1 MADNPAMTINEKIE
15 KFMASCLTPTT
26 TVFLDQL
33 SSLGVEKSLSRSI
46 SNLLFER
53 GVCVR
58 AEVNAMACSSFFG
71 AESYMNAGGYIRERV
86 FVGRYCSIG
95 RRVTLGA
102 GMHNMR
108 GVSTH
113 PGLHGSRA
121 RRYSEAE
128 LSRLAWGGG
137 TKVATPTIIGNDVW
151 IGDGAVILPGVTVGT
166 GAVIGANAVVTRNV
180 APYEIVGGVPAKR
193 LKMRFP
199 DEVGQELLCTE
210 YWEWPLE
217 TLKGLPMRNVFEFIS
232 RMRQLDHSHQC
243 SFETFAVS
251 SA

>member
-1 MADNPAMTINEKIE
+1 MA
-15 KFMASCLTPTT
+15 
-26 TVFLDQL
+26 
-33 SSLGVEKSLSRSI
+33 G
-46 SNLLFER
+46 
-53 GVCVR
+53 
-58 AEVNAMACSSFFG
+58 SSFFG

-121 RRYSEAE
+121 RQYSGEE
-128 LSRLAWGGG
+128 LSRLDWKGA
-137 TKVATPTIIGNDVW
+137 KAATPTVIGNDVW

-166 GAVIGANAVVTRNV
+166 GSVIGANAVVARNV

-199 DEVGQELLCTE
+199 DEVGQELLSTE

-217 TLKGLPMRNVFEFIS
+217 ILKGLPMRNVFEFIS
-232 RMRQLDHSHQC
+232 RIRQLDPSLQN
-243 SFETFAVS
+243 SFETFVMS
-251 SA
+251 SV

>member
-1 MADNPAMTINEKIE
+1 MKIIE
-15 KFMASCLTPTT
+15 KVESFVASTLTPTT
-26 TVFLDQL
+26 TVSLNQL
-33 SSLGVEKSLSRSI
+33 SSLEVDKSLSRSL
-46 SNLLFER
+46 SSLLFER
-53 GVCVR
+53 GICMQ
-58 AEVNAMACSSFFG
+58 AEVNAVAGSSFFG
-71 AESYMNAGGYIRERV
+71 AESYMNLGGYIRDRV

-121 RRYSEAE
+121 RGYSKEE
-128 LSRLAWGGG
+128 ISRLEWGGA
-137 TKVATPTIIGNDVW
+137 KVAAPTIIGNDVW

-166 GAVIGANAVVTRNV
+166 GAVIGANAVVSRNV

-193 LKMRFP
+193 LKIRFP
-199 DEVGQELLCTE
+199 DEVGQELLSTE

-217 TLKGLPMRNVFEFIS
+217 ILKGLPMRNVFEFIS
-232 RMRQLDHSHQC
+232 RIRQLDPSLQN
-243 SFETFAVS
+243 SFETFVMS
-251 SA
+251 SV

>member
-1 MADNPAMTINEKIE
+1 MKISEKIG
-15 KFMASCLTPTT
+15 KFLASTLAPTK
-26 TVFLDQL
+26 TVSLDQL
-33 SSLGVEKSLSRSI
+33 SSLEVENSLPKSLSS
-46 SNLLFER
+46 LLFER

-58 AEVNAMACSSFFG
+58 AEVNATVGSSFFG

-95 RRVTLGA
+95 RRITLGA

-121 RRYSEAE
+121 RQYSEAE
-128 LSRLAWGGG
+128 LSRLEWGGRSTVG
-137 TKVATPTIIGNDVW
+137 KPTIIGNDVW
-151 IGDGAVILPGVTVGT
+151 IGDGAVILPGVTIGT
-166 GAVIGANAVVTRNV
+166 GAVIGANAVVVRDI

-199 DEVGQELLCTE
+199 DEVGQELLSTE

-217 TLKGLPMRNVFEFIS
+217 ILKGLPTRNVFEFIS
-232 RMRQLDHSHQC
+232 RIRQLDHSHQD
-243 SFETFAVS
+243 SFETFSVS
-251 SA
+251 

>member
-1 MADNPAMTINEKIE
+1 MTINDKIE
-15 KFMASCLTPTT
+15 KFVSSTLTSTK
-26 TVFLDQL
+26 TVSLDQL
-33 SSLGVEKSLSRSI
+33 TSVGVDKSSSKNL

-53 GVCVR
+53 GVRVQ
-58 AEVNAMACSSFFG
+58 AEVNAKPSSSFFG
-71 AESYMNAGGYIRERV
+71 AESYMNAGGIIRDKV
-86 FVGRYCSIG
+86 FIGRYCSIG

-113 PGLHGSRA
+113 PGLPGSRA

-151 IGDGAVILPGVTVGT
+151 IGDGAVILLGVTIGT
-166 GAVIGANAVVTRNV
+166 GAVIGANAVVVRNV

-193 LKMRFP
+193 VKMRIP
-199 DEVGQELLCTE
+199 DEVGQELLSTE

-217 TLKGLPMRNVFEFIS
+217 ILKGLPMRNVFEFIS
-232 RMRQLDHSHQC
+232 RMRQLDHSRRY
-243 SFETFAVS
+243 SFETFAIS
-251 SA
+251 ST

>member
-1 MADNPAMTINEKIE
+1 MTINDKIE
-15 KFMASCLTPTT
+15 KFVASSLTPTT
-26 TVFLDQL
+26 TVFSDQL
-33 SSLGVEKSLSRSI
+33 SSLGVEKSLSKSI
-46 SNLLFER
+46 LNLLFER
-53 GVCVR
+53 GICVR
-58 AEVNAMACSSFFG
+58 AEVNAMARSSFFG

-121 RRYSEAE
+121 RRYSEEE
-128 LSRLAWGGG
+128 LSRLGWGGG

-166 GAVIGANAVVTRNV
+166 GAVIGGNAVVIQNV
-180 APYEIVGGVPAKR
+180 SPYEVVGGVPAKR

-199 DEVGQELLCTE
+199 DEVGQELLSTE

-217 TLKGLPMRNVFEFIS
+217 ILKELPMRNVFEFIS
-232 RMRQLDHSHQC
+232 HMRQLDHSRRC
-243 SFETFAVS
+243 SFETFAIS
-251 SA
+251 SP

>member
-1 MADNPAMTINEKIE
+1 MTINDKIE
-15 KFMASCLTPTT
+15 KFVSSTLTSTK
-26 TVFLDQL
+26 TVSLDQL
-33 SSLGVEKSLSRSI
+33 TSVGVDKSSSKNL

-53 GVCVR
+53 GIRVQ
-58 AEVNAMACSSFFG
+58 AEVNAKPRSSFFG

-95 RRVTLGA
+95 RRVTIGA

-128 LSRLAWGGG
+128 LLRLGGG
-137 TKVATPTIIGNDVW
+137 GGAKMLTPTIIGNDVW
-151 IGDGAVILPGVTVGT
+151 IGDGAVILPGVTIGT
-166 GAVIGANAVVTRNV
+166 GAVIGANAVVVRNV

-193 LKMRFP
+193 VKMRIP
-199 DEVGQELLCTE
+199 DEVGQELLSTE

-217 TLKGLPMRNVFEFIS
+217 ILKGLPMRNVFEFIS
-232 RMRQLDHSHQC
+232 RIRQLDHSHRD
-243 SFETFAVS
+243 SFETFVIS
-251 SA
+251 SD

>member
-1 MADNPAMTINEKIE
+1 MKINDKIE
-15 KFMASCLTPTT
+15 KFMAATLTSTT
-26 TVFLDQL
+26 TVSLDQL
-33 SSLGVEKSLSRSI
+33 SHLRVEKSLSRSL
-46 SNLLFER
+46 SKLLFEK
-53 GVCVR
+53 GISVH
-58 AEVNAMACSSFFG
+58 AEVSAMAGSSFFG

-121 RRYSEAE
+121 RQYSGEE
-128 LSRLAWGGG
+128 LSRLEWKGA
-137 TKVATPTIIGNDVW
+137 KAATPTVIGNDVW

-166 GAVIGANAVVTRNV
+166 GSVIGANAVVARNV

-199 DEVGQELLCTE
+199 DEVGQELLSTE

-217 TLKGLPMRNVFEFIS
+217 ILKGLPMRNVFEFIS
-232 RMRQLDHSHQC
+232 RIRQLDPSLQN
-243 SFETFAVS
+243 SFETFVMS
-251 SA
+251 SV